1 MTSVKARLLFLS
13 FLSVG
18 LIATFFTLTFFTY
31 QDLNLHRQ
39 KLETSIQVTSQA
51 VLYNDAHNNMALRL
65 ELEGLA
71 PTLEPAFRRTGLS
84 RFVEK
89 PNRRNLEYVIKS
101 EIEYRKFINP
111 TLSYI
116 ESRVHFYSY
125 ISLGFV
131 AFIISILLYYVLSR
145 VFSPLQDLSTKMV
158 DFINHRYTYQFTV
171 PEPNEIGRLHAT
183 FNAMAQRVLQQIE
196 DLKSLDKAKS
206 EFLSI
211 ASHELRTPL
220 TSIKGSL
227 SLLRSGV
234 VGNFNEAAL
243 NLMNI
248 AVSETDRLIRII
260 NEFLDL
266 AKIEAKQFPLQLTWT
281 PARELINN
289 TTKALNGFAGAA
301 EVNLEGVI
309 ESDFELHID
318 CDRIQQ
324 VITNLASNAIKFSPK
339 KSTVYIRVGL
349 NESQQIIIEVTDQG
363 PGIAPQDQELIF
375 EKFRQ
380 ATSASNPLVKGTGL
394 GLAIAKALVEEH
406 HGQIGVRST
415 PGQGSTFYFTIP
427 KWRLRQAE
435 RTAS

>member
-1 MTSVKARLLFLS
+1 SFMITSLAVMFSDTGNNANLKPKLEKL
-13 FLSVG
+13 VP
-18 LIATFFTLTFFTY
+18 TLTP
-31 QDLNLHRQ
+31 
-39 KLETSIQVTSQA
+39 E
-51 VLYNDAHNNMALRL
+51 
-65 ELEGLA
+65 
-71 PTLEPAFRRTGLS
+71 FRKTGLG
-84 RFVEK
+84 RLIEK

-101 EIEYRKFINP
+101 EIEYRKFIHP

-116 ESRVHFYSY
+116 ESRVYFYSA
-125 ISLGFV
+125 ISLGVV
-131 AFIISILLYYVLSR
+131 AFIISVLLYYVLSR
-145 VFSPLQDLSTKMV
+145 VFTPLQDLSTKMV

-234 VGNFNEAAL
+234 VGQFNEAAL

-266 AKIEAKQFPLQLTWT
+266 AKIEAKQFPLQLEWK
-281 PARELINN
+281 PARELIHG
-289 TTKALNGFAGAA
+289 TIKALEGFAGAA
-301 EVNLEGVI
+301 EVELAGQI
-309 ESDFELHID
+309 ENDFELHID
-318 CDRIQQ
+318 ADRIQQ

-339 KSTVYIRVGL
+339 KGTVLLRVAL
-349 NESQQIIIEVTDQG
+349 NDNQQIVIEVTDQG
-363 PGIAPQDQELIF
+363 RGIAPEDQELIF

-406 HGQIGVRST
+406 RGQIGVRST
-415 PGQGSTFYFTIP
+415 PGHGSTFYFTIP
-427 KWRLRQAE
+427 QWRLRHVENNQTNK
-435 RTAS
+435 RPLAS